1 MKETFHRKK
10 SQNLLLRSFPFSKIF
25 EKFQSDA
32 TEEAKAL
39 FGLLA

>member
-1 MKETFHRKK
+1 MKETYHRKK

-25 EKFQSDA
+25 EKFKKDA